1 MNLQSGV
8 EKFSPARQSKT
19 SWALVLLNFLIIAS
33 LISSGLF
40 FALRQSGYE
49 WQWEAIWTYRKVFFK
64 GWLLTL
70 GISALAL
77 FVSLL
82 FGIAAALARRSRF
95 PLLRMAAQIYV
106 EIIRGTPLLVQI
118 YLLYYLLGDA
128 IGLNDRFVAGV
139 LALSF
144 FAGAYISEIVR
155 AGIESIG
162 ASQLESAR
170 AVGFTPLQTYR
181 YVIFP
186 QAIRQMLP
194 PLAGQFASLIKDSS
208 LLSVISLSE
217 FTFSAS
223 NVASASFS
231 TLESYFPLAI
241 GYLILTLPI
250 SLLSRTLEARLKY
263 ET

>member
-1 MNLQSGV
+1 MSHQ
-8 EKFSPARQSKT
+8 ARNAATISAGEPKAP
-19 SWALVLLNFLIIAS
+19 WGLVLINVIVIFSLVCSALFL
-33 LISSGLF
+33 
-40 FALRQSGYE
+40 ALRQSGYQ
-49 WQWEAIWTYRKVFFK
+49 WQWEAIWTYRKVFLS

-70 GISALAL
+70 GISAAAL
-77 FVSLL
+77 LVSLC
-82 FGIAAALARRSRF
+82 FGIVAALARRSRF
-95 PLLRMAAQIYV
+95 LFLRVAAQIYV
-106 EIIRGTPLLVQI
+106 EVIRGTPLLVQI

-128 IGLNDRFVAGV
+128 IGLNDRFVAGI

-155 AGIESIG
+155 AGIESVG

-250 SLLSRTLEARLKY
+250 SMLSRILEARLKY